1 MTLLKLE
8 SWKLFLLIL
17 TPAIVGA
24 MVLLISQY
32 LLEDNLSLLI
42 LGQILTVIF
51 VGVFVYWIY
60 SLGTHLARL
69 PPNQNFSL
77 SLFKSALVFST
88 LYRVSI
94 EALSLWHS
102 VSYHSRLDLES
113 NLWIIPLHLLAT
125 VTALYCFYTNAR
137 LLVSA
142 ERKQLS
148 DFKEVWPT
156 FGLILAFPI
165 GIWFI
170 QPRLQKL
177 LARI

>member
-24 MVLLISQY
+24 TVLLINKY
-32 LLEDNLSLLI
+32 LLNDNPALLVI
-42 LGQILTVIF
+42 GQFFTFIF

-69 PPNQNFSL
+69 TPNPSFSL

-94 EALSLWHS
+94 ETYSLWYS

-113 NLWIIPLHLLAT
+113 DLWIIPLHLLAT
-125 VTALYCFYTNAR
+125 VAALYCFYTNSR

-142 ERKQLS
+142 ERQQPS
-148 DFKEVWPT
+148 DFKDVWQT

-170 QPRLQKL
+170 QPRLHKL
-177 LARI
+177 FARM